1 MGEGDRTKKDVRI
14 RLVDA
19 FEDSKHFIA
28 ISPFLISE
36 ISTHLADWYL
46 LNKVVKSGYS
56 YRRFASER
64 KNYNLSDAEKNNIDS
79 IIGELSSKDFVDIVT
94 IEEIKKP
101 DLDIL
106 FLLIGNQVGF
116 YDAIHV
122 MVAKG
127 IGCDY
132 FVTADSELRIRT
144 QQLIND
150 NTIDGLKIASPS
162 GFLKVLDAEQ

>member
-1 MGEGDRTKKDVRI
+1 
-14 RLVDA
+14 
-19 FEDSKHFIA
+19 
-28 ISPFLISE
+28 
-36 ISTHLADWYL
+36 
-46 LNKVVKSGYS
+46 
-56 YRRFASER
+56 
-64 KNYNLSDAEKNNIDS
+64 
-79 IIGELSSKDFVDIVT
+79 
-94 IEEIKKP
+94 
-101 DLDIL
+101 
-106 FLLIGNQVGF
+106 
-116 YDAIHV
+116 